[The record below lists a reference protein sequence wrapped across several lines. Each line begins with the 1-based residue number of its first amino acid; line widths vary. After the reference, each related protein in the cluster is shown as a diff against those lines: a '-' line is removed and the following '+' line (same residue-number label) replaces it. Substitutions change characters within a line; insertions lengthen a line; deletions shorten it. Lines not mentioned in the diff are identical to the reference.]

1 MKTHAHTHTHQLAPD
16 ESERNDC
23 SLSYQIIQDGD
34 REIKHAHL
42 HRLSQG
48 FMQAEQRFGL
58 HLTRWRESR
67 LLSRRLLHIMGMLL
81 PLVCSLIDTQLPPS
95 LSLSLPFKSECTGA
109 LYFVN
114 KNCSPLSV
122 YFSSLVTRS
131 TNRNLLQLSLKLS
144 CHLLLLHQET
154 VRNLNDST
162 SSQRFLLH
170 IVSLSNNLQTM

>member
-1 MKTHAHTHTHQLAPD
+1 MHTHTHQLAPD

-23 SLSYQIIQDGD
+23 SFSYQIIQDGD

-58 HLTRWRESR
+58 HLTRWRECR

-95 LSLSLPFKSECTGA
+95 LSLSPF
-109 LYFVN
+109 
-114 KNCSPLSV
+114 
-122 YFSSLVTRS
+122 
-131 TNRNLLQLSLKLS
+131 
-144 CHLLLLHQET
+144 QE
-154 VRNLNDST
+154 
-162 SSQRFLLH
+162 
-170 IVSLSNNLQTM
+170 